1 MVGAVNFNLE
11 ALLMKIKLHFL
22 CVFKEL
28 LRDWDNNGLSRR
40 DPEGPLSSQMLNQDG
55 NETLKRTKHSSV
67 NDDWSGVARLKGML
81 LPEEVLIIK
90 FVLGKEF
97 RLETRIQVV
106 VLMAATVR
114 LMALFRVLA
123 GSVTSLV

>member
-11 ALLMKIKLHFL
+11 ALLMKIKLHFF

-106 VLMAATVR
+106 VLMAATV
-114 LMALFRVLA
+114 
-123 GSVTSLV
+123 